1 MPQED
6 PSAQRLKTRFSCIA
20 GVLGPRPIIVL
31 CKTPLVESDEFMV
44 QIHKDTVSWF
54 GGVLLDN
61 ATKRT
66 ALFNSPWGGRTTLP
80 CAVQARRDAACAP
93 DGCPATAIR
102 QTGRFSERIVNATR
116 SGLQGDGCHEA
127 RAIPLPLSDWYA
139 PVPLTMRWTDSPTN
153 SHSH

>member
-1 MPQED
+1 MALD
-6 PSAQRLKTRFSCIA
+6 PS
-20 GVLGPRPIIVL
+20 IVL

-80 CAVQARRDAACAP
+80 CAVQARRDARAYAP
-93 DGCPATAIR
+93 RRVPCDCDQTDGSVFGTDR
-102 QTGRFSERIVNATR
+102 ERDPLW
-116 SGLQGDGCHEA
+116 LQGDGYHEA